1 MSDDLEEDDVQI
13 AKRRSLLKR
22 FWRTARKFW
31 TGQPR
36 RRAWTLTV
44 LLTLIVAAQTYVQY
58 RINVWNREI
67 FDALEQRNSAQVLFQ
82 AFVFFPLAL
91 ASIAMAVAIVYG
103 RTSIQRGWRRWLS
116 LHVVDHWLARGHYYH
131 LNLISGDHEN
141 PEHRIAEDVRVATES
156 PVDFGA
162 GLLAAF
168 LSAATFI
175 TVLWVV
181 GGDITFTLG
190 GSTITIPG
198 FLVVAAVVYA
208 AFASGAMVWI
218 GRRYVVASER
228 KMQSEAE
235 LRYSLTRLRENG
247 ESIALI
253 AGEEEERTGLK
264 NSLDEV
270 ISRWREIMRQ
280 YMRTTSVAQTSF
292 LVAPVIPVILSA
304 PKFLDGSMSLG
315 QVMQAASAFVTVQ
328 TAFNWLVDNY
338 PRFADWSASA
348 RRVASLLVS
357 LDGLE
362 RAEASE
368 GMGRIKRGE
377 ASEGVA
383 LELKDVSVTLDNG
396 VVVVGDAD
404 VKIAPGE
411 RVLFVGE
418 SGSGK
423 STLVRAIAGLWP
435 WGDGEISIQAGA
447 RMFLMPQRPYIPL
460 GALRR
465 SVIYP
470 MSAEEVD
477 DAKVKEAIKA
487 VGLGEH
493 LDRLDEEGPWDQT
506 LSGGE
511 KQRVAFAR
519 LLIHAP
525 DILVMDESTSALDK
539 ESQRDL
545 MELVDKQ
552 LPGITIL
559 SIGHRPELEA
569 FHERKIVLEHRPG
582 GAQIVSDVD
591 LPPVRRGFVRRL
603 WRRGR
608 RGEQQRQPTPLPAVD
623 ARDRAPM
630 H

>member
-1 MSDDLEEDDVQI
+1 MSEDIDEDEVQI
-13 AKRRSLLKR
+13 ARRRSLLRR
-22 FWRTARKFW
+22 FWRTAKAFW
-31 TGQPR
+31 TGEPR
-36 RRAWTLTV
+36 KRAWALV
-44 LLTLIVAAQTYVQY
+44 AVLTLIIVAQTYVQY
-58 RINVWNREI
+58 RINLWNREI
-67 FDALEQRNSAQVLFQ
+67 FDALEQRNSSQVLFQ
-82 AFVFFPLAL
+82 AMVFFPLAL
-91 ASIAMAVAIVYG
+91 GSIAAAVAIVYA
-103 RTSIQRGWRRWLS
+103 RTTIQREWRRWLS
-116 LHVVDHWLARGHYYH
+116 LHVVDRWLAKGHYYH
-131 LNLISGDHEN
+131 LNLVSGDHEN

-175 TVLWVV
+175 TVLWIV
-181 GGDITFTLG
+181 GGDLTFDLG

-208 AFASGAMVWI
+208 VLASSAMVWI
-218 GRRYVVASER
+218 GRRYVVASES
-228 KMQSEAE
+228 KMQAEAE

-253 AGEEEERTGLK
+253 AGEEEEKIGLTEA
-264 NSLDEV
+264 LDRV
-270 ISRWREIMRQ
+270 VRRWREIMRQ

-362 RAEASE
+362 RAEESDL
-368 GMGRIKRGE
+368 GRIQRGD
-377 ASEGVA
+377 AGEGVA

-404 VKIAPGE
+404 VKIVPGE

-435 WGDGEISIQAGA
+435 WGGGLIGIQPGA
-447 RMFLMPQRPYIPL
+447 KMFFMPQRPYIPL

-470 MSAEEVD
+470 MSPDEVD
-477 DAKVKEAIKA
+477 DAKVREAIEA

-539 ESQRDL
+539 ESQREL
-545 MELVDKQ
+545 MELVDSK

-559 SIGHRPELEA
+559 NIGHRPELEA
-569 FHERKIVLEHRPG
+569 FHERKIVLEQRPG
-582 GAQIVSDVD
+582 GAQIVKDID
-591 LPPVRRGFVRRL
+591 LPAPSRSFVRRL
-603 WRRGR
+603 WRRRR
-608 RGEQQRQPTPLPAVD
+608 RGEPSRPPTPRPAVE
-623 ARDRAPM
+623 ARDRVPI